1 MRTTQ
6 ERVANAKYNLRD
18 CKCWSFA
25 GRLRVSAAPLVLDE
39 NLFQNR
45 KHLENARIACCVVN
59 GLGAPSRGDQ
69 FVVPKLGEVLGER

>member
-1 MRTTQ
+1 
-6 ERVANAKYNLRD
+6 
-18 CKCWSFA
+18 
-25 GRLRVSAAPLVLDE
+25 VSAAPLVLDE